1 MNNLLLQSILGF
13 LILIVTIISALAPHT
28 LIKKFKLD
36 NDGKP
41 NLFLSLMCCM
51 GGGVFLATCFLDI
64 LPEIQSG
71 YDDIKSRM
79 DIKTNFPFPQLM
91 VCLGFFFVY
100 LLEELCSKYFHKD
113 NETCSHALPNYNSV
127 ETSKPLIH
135 ENDENRNEKGIQNV
149 STEIPCS
156 ETTTIESP
164 KHEDKK
170 PNDYFKALSFAIIM
184 SFHSILEGVALGTKN
199 DLSGAIV
206 LFTSLSLHK
215 VIEAFAVGLQ
225 ISRTIPG
232 RSKFAVLVLFFYSIM
247 TPIGALL
254 GAGLKELNIDA
265 ISRDV
270 AVLIL
275 ECLAAGTFVYVTFLE
290 IIAQESAPK
299 DNKMYK
305 LSAVFSGFL
314 IILVIQYQHHCL

>member
-1 MNNLLLQSILGF
+1 MNNLLLQSILGL
-13 LILIVTIISALAPHT
+13 LILFVTIISALAPHT

-41 NLFLSLMCCM
+41 NLFLSLMCCV

-64 LPEIQSG
+64 LPEIQFG
-71 YDDIKSRM
+71 YEDIKKR
-79 DIKTNFPFPQLM
+79 TNTTNNFPFPQLM

-113 NETCSHALPNYNSV
+113 DESCNHALPNYNSV

-135 ENDENRNEKGIQNV
+135 ENEENRTVIKVQTT

-156 ETTTIESP
+156 ETTTIDSP
-164 KHEDKK
+164 KHDEKK

-199 DLSGAIV
+199 DLSGTLV

-215 VIEAFAVGLQ
+215 IIEAFAVGLQ
-225 ISRTIPG
+225 ISKTISG
-232 RSKFAVLVLFFYSIM
+232 RSKWAVLILFIYAIM

-254 GAGLKELNIDA
+254 GAGLKELNINA
-265 ISRDV
+265 ISRDI

-275 ECLAAGTFVYVTFLE
+275 ECLAAGTFIYVTFLE
-290 IIAQESAPK
+290 IIAQECVPK
-299 DNKMYK
+299 NNRMYK
-305 LSAVFSGFL
+305 LGAVFSGFL
-314 IILVIQYQHHCL
+314 IIVALQYHNHFF

>member
-1 MNNLLLQSILGF
+1 MNNLLLQSIFGL

-36 NDGKP
+36 NEGKP
-41 NLFLSLMCCM
+41 NLFLSLMCCV

-64 LPEIQSG
+64 LPEIQFG
-71 YDDIKSRM
+71 YEDIKIRT
-79 DIKTNFPFPQLM
+79 DIKNNFPFPQLM

-113 NETCSHALPNYNSV
+113 IEPCNHALPNYNSV
-127 ETSKPLIH
+127 ETNKPLIH
-135 ENDENRNEKGIQNV
+135 ENEENINGVKIQNV

-156 ETTTIESP
+156 DTITIDSP
-164 KHEDKK
+164 KNEDKK

-215 VIEAFAVGLQ
+215 IIEAFAVGLQ
-225 ISRTIPG
+225 VSKTIPG
-232 RSKFAVLVLFFYSIM
+232 RSKFAVLILFIYAIM
-247 TPIGALL
+247 TPIGVLL
-254 GAGLKELNIDA
+254 GAGLKELNIDT
-265 ISRDV
+265 ISRDI

-290 IIAQESAPK
+290 IIAQECVPK
-299 DNKMYK
+299 NNKMYK

-314 IILVIQYQHHCL
+314 IILALQYHHHLL

>member
-1 MNNLLLQSILGF
+1 MNNFILQLILG
-13 LILIVTIISALAPHT
+13 LIILAVTIISALAPHT

-41 NLFLSLMCCM
+41 NLMLSLLCCM

-64 LPEIQSG
+64 LPEIQIN
-71 YDDIKSRM
+71 YDDIKTRM
-79 DIKTNFPFPQLM
+79 EIMNNFPFPQTV

-100 LLEELCSKYFHKD
+100 LLEELCSKYFHR
-113 NETCSHALPNYNSV
+113 ESEGCGHTLPNYNSV

-135 ENDENRNEKGIQNV
+135 GNEENITIIKPQTP
-149 STEIPCS
+149 STEMPCS

-164 KHEDKK
+164 KRGEKNS
-170 PNDYFKALSFAIIM
+170 NDYFKALSFAIIM
-184 SFHSILEGVALGTKN
+184 SFHSVLEGVALGTKN

-225 ISRTIPG
+225 ITRTIPG
-232 RSKFAVLVLFFYSIM
+232 RTKISTLILTLYAVM
-247 TPIGALL
+247 TPFGALL
-254 GAGLKELNIDA
+254 GAGLKELDIDA
-265 ISRDV
+265 ISRDI
-270 AVLIL
+270 AVLVL

-290 IIAQESAPK
+290 IISQERAPK

-305 LSAVFSGFL
+305 LGAVFSGFL
-314 IILVIQYQHHCL
+314 VIFLLQCQHHIF